1 MKNSTNNQPLTENRN
16 CDFQK
21 SDPTPQ
27 MRISN
32 KDKSVIVL
40 DVGVGEGEQI
50 VRLGA
55 RISVFQEPGHV

>member
-1 MKNSTNNQPLTENRN
+1 MKNSTNNQPLAENRN
-16 CDFQK
+16 YDFQK
-21 SDPTPQ
+21 AVSFLK
-27 MRISN
+27 MRVSN
-32 KDKSVIVL
+32 EDRSVIVF

>member
-1 MKNSTNNQPLTENRN
+1 MLKIEIATFKKAVSFLKVRV
-16 CDFQK
+16 
-21 SDPTPQ
+21 
-27 MRISN
+27 SN
-32 KDKSVIVL
+32 KDRSVVVF